1 MTVVETIP
9 MVHGVIEVDH
19 IHGEAAAQLFRRC
32 RITRTLAIF
41 VIPVHR
47 IQGMMTAH
55 VTAQHPKDLAR
66 DLHRRRSMVPG
77 RQVNVRPR
85 TLMDQQPRRAV

>member
-19 IHGEAAAQLFRRC
+19 THGEVVAQLFRLY

-47 IQGMMTAH
+47 IQGMMTVH
-55 VTAQHPKDLAR
+55 TIAQHPKGLAR
-66 DLHRRRSMVPG
+66 DLHRKRSMVPG
-77 RQVNVRPR
+77 RQANVRPR
-85 TLMDQQPRRAV
+85 TSMDQQPRRAV